1 MILVW
6 LICQEG
12 SGPRRTQSL
21 LRILEMIQLPLCHR
35 AVLFRVRVRNEWTI
49 YTQHDILSREKDS
62 STLTSKEKDQANV
75 FATSL
80 NPSQTGGKNKTLLW
94 WPAIFLIFYLF
105 IYLNSLGFGIHLFV
119 QQASV
124 ESLQHNRC
132 TAVNKTD
139 MASWRFH
146 SAGGNPTVQV
156 QTGTHYLVEKLRHPW
171 GLTEPQRRQ

>member
-1 MILVW
+1 
-6 LICQEG
+6 
-12 SGPRRTQSL
+12 
-21 LRILEMIQLPLCHR
+21 MIQLPLCHR
-35 AVLFRVRVRNEWTI
+35 AVLFRVRVRNEWTT

-119 QQASV
+119 QQASA

-139 MASWRFH
+139 MASWSFH
-146 SAGGNPTVQV
+146 SAGKSNSSSSNWDTLPSRKIKASLRLDRRTEEAMNLLTVKDS
-156 QTGTHYLVEKLRHPW
+156 GTISFSHWVSK
-171 GLTEPQRRQ
+171 TCS